1 MAEVMVMAKK
11 KDTDDALGVLIF
23 IILVLAA
30 LVYLLIKR
38 RVIFLIILILGI
50 VICIIN
56 IYMKSNEKNGIKK
69 NEGSNSV
76 NKNLGKINLK
86 SEKVDNFLSTRKK
99 DYKYDKKL
107 EKKMNDYGLE
117 DWQKDLVRKRRIRA
131 LEF

>member
-38 RVIFLIILILGI
+38 RAIFLIILIILILGI
-50 VICIIN
+50 VIWIIN
-56 IYMKSNEKNGIKK
+56 IYMKSNEKN
-69 NEGSNSV
+69 EGSNSV
-76 NKNLGKINLK
+76 NKNLEKINLK
-86 SEKVDNFLSTRKK
+86 SEKVDNTISTRKK
-99 DYKYDKKL
+99 DYKYDAKL

-117 DWQKDLVRKRRIRA
+117 DWQKDLVRKR
-131 LEF
+131 

>member
-50 VICIIN
+50 VIWIIN

-76 NKNLGKINLK
+76 NKNLEKINLK
-86 SEKVDNFLSTRKK
+86 SEKVDNTISARKK
-99 DYKYDKKL
+99 DYKYDEKL

-117 DWQKDLVRKRRIRA
+117 DWQKDLVRKR
-131 LEF
+131 

>member
-1 MAEVMVMAKK
+1 MAKK

-23 IILVLAA
+23 IILVFAA

-38 RVIFLIILILGI
+38 RVIFLIILFLGI
-50 VICIIN
+50 VIWIIN

-69 NEGSNSV
+69 NEGCNPV
-76 NKNLGKINLK
+76 NKNLEKINLK
-86 SEKVDNFLSTRKK
+86 SEKVDNSLSTNKK
-99 DYKYDKKL
+99 DYKYNAKL

-117 DWQKDLVRKRRIRA
+117 DWQKNLVRKRRIRA

>member
-1 MAEVMVMAKK
+1 MAKK

-38 RVIFLIILILGI
+38 RAIFLIILIILILEI

-76 NKNLGKINLK
+76 NKNLEKINLK
-86 SEKVDNFLSTRKK
+86 SEKVDDSTSTRKK
-99 DYKYDKKL
+99 DYKYDEKL

-117 DWQKDLVRKRRIRA
+117 DWQKNLVRKR
-131 LEF
+131 